1 MGLITRRIIAKITMA
16 DHSARAAYSKYL
28 RLCGLV
34 LVVLGFVQLA
44 LDMIVYTTV
53 TTPEHGAWWGA
64 IVAIIAG
71 MMGLLS
77 TTRFAK
83 SGVIICVALISVFC
97 CDFRAVVMGAFPV
110 SVSLRSVSSL

>member
-1 MGLITRRIIAKITMA
+1 
-16 DHSARAAYSKYL
+16 
-28 RLCGLV
+28 V
-34 LVVLGFVQLA
+34 FVVFGFVQLA
-44 LDMIVYTTV
+44 IYIIVYTTV

-77 TTRFAK
+77 TTRFVK
-83 SGVIICVALISVFC
+83 SGVIICVAFISVFD

-110 SVSLRSVSSL
+110 SVSLSSVSSL